1 MKYCRQEFE
10 SSEEFL
16 ALKRVYVH
24 LKALRNSLGVKV
36 ASYFI
41 KKMVYSCYQVL
52 RKGDSTTFGI

>member
-1 MKYCRQEFE
+1 M
-10 SSEEFL
+10 